1 MSKNIT
7 FDVIVAGGS
16 VSGLLCAREIA
27 RSGLSVVV
35 LEEDSE
41 IGTPEHCGGLVSL
54 KAMEK
59 LGILP
64 SSRSI
69 LHNINKAQLLSH
81 SKDFELRVQSDKLV
95 VMDRREFD
103 KQLAFQTQK
112 FGAYIFTKTLVM
124 SINYDSIDRRFKI
137 KTNNGL
143 FSSNFFVDAR
153 GISSLIKTQ
162 NRSGILQSAQYE
174 IYADWISSDSIIVKF
189 DSEKYPQFFAWVIP
203 IAKGKAKIGV
213 AGSKINT
220 IQTLDSFIS
229 TFGSKYST
237 IRKIYAPIWVGG
249 PLKNFVNE
257 FSLVVGDA
265 AGQTKPTTAGGI
277 FSCGMG
283 GVLAGK
289 SISEFKKTNDKD
301 DLNQY
306 QKKWYSIFGKEFQQ
320 MLFFRKIL
328 ERLDNK
334 SLDEIFSLVS
344 NIDLNE
350 ISKSASFDFHSMAI
364 SRLLGTKK
372 TMRLLSTMLGNEIRH
387 ILPTRSP
394 YT

>member
-1 MSKNIT
+1 MNENLSY
-7 FDVIVAGGS
+7 DVIVAGGS

-41 IGTPEHCGGLVSL
+41 IGTPEHYGGLVSL

-69 LHNINKAQLLSH
+69 LHNINRAKILSN
-81 SKDFELRVQSDKLV
+81 SKDFELTVQSDKLIV
-95 VMDRREFD
+95 LDRREFD

-112 FGAYIFTKTLVM
+112 FGASIFTKTLVM
-124 SINYDSIDRRFKI
+124 SINYDSSERRFKI

-143 FSSNFFVDAR
+143 FFSNFFVDAR
-153 GISSLIKTQ
+153 GISSLIKIQ
-162 NRSGILQSAQYE
+162 NRTGILQSAQYE
-174 IYADWISSDSIIVKF
+174 IYADWISSDRVIVKF
-189 DSEKYPQFFAWVIP
+189 DSERYPQFFAWVIP

-220 IQTLDSFIS
+220 IQTLESFIS

-249 PLKNFVNE
+249 PLKNFINE
-257 FSLVVGDA
+257 SSLVVGDA

-277 FSCGMG
+277 FRAEWEEYWP
-283 GVLAGK
+283 VKVFLYL
-289 SISEFKKTNDKD
+289 KKQIT
-301 DLNQY
+301 
-306 QKKWYSIFGKEFQQ
+306 
-320 MLFFRKIL
+320 RKI
-328 ERLDNK
+328 
-334 SLDEIFSLVS
+334 
-344 NIDLNE
+344 
-350 ISKSASFDFHSMAI
+350 
-364 SRLLGTKK
+364 
-372 TMRLLSTMLGNEIRH
+372 
-387 ILPTRSP
+387 
-394 YT
+394 

>member
-1 MSKNIT
+1 MNDNGHH
-7 FDVIVAGGS
+7 DVVVAGGS

-35 LEEDSE
+35 LEEDGE

-59 LGILP
+59 LGVLP
-64 SSRSI
+64 NSRSI
-69 LHNINKAQLLSH
+69 LHDINKAKILSY
-81 SKDFELRVQSDKLV
+81 SKDFDMSIQNDKLIV
-95 VMDRREFD
+95 LDRREFD
-103 KQLAFQTQK
+103 KQLALQSQK
-112 FGAYIFTKTLVM
+112 FGSSIYTKTLVM
-124 SINYDSIDRRFKI
+124 SVNYDSMEKRYNI
-137 KTNNGL
+137 KTTNGQ
-143 FSSNFFVDAR
+143 FSSDLFVDAR
-153 GISSLIKTQ
+153 GISSLIQSQ
-162 NRSGILQSAQYE
+162 NRNGILQSAQYE
-174 IYADWISSDSIIVKF
+174 IYADWISSDNIIVKF
-189 DSEKYPQFFAWVIP
+189 DSERYPHFFAWLIP

-220 IQTLDSFIS
+220 VQTLESFIS
-229 TFGSKYST
+229 SLGSKYSI

-249 PLKNFVNE
+249 PSKNFVKDL
-257 FSLVVGDA
+257 SLIVGDA

-283 GVLAGK
+283 GILAGK
-289 SISEFKKTNDKD
+289 SISIFKNTNNIDE
-301 DLNQY
+301 LNQY

-320 MLFFRKIL
+320 MLFFRKIM

-344 NIDLNE
+344 DIDLNE

-364 SRLLGTKK
+364 SRLIGTKQ
-372 TMRLLSTMLGNEIRH
+372 TMKLLGTMLGNEIRH
-387 ILPTRSP
+387 LIP
-394 YT
+394 

>member
-143 FSSNFFVDAR
+143 FFSNFFVDAR

-220 IQTLDSFIS
+220 TQTLDSFIS

-289 SISEFKKTNDKD
+289 SISEFKKTNDKE

-372 TMRLLSTMLGNEIRH
+372 TMKLLSTMLGNEIRH

>member
-143 FSSNFFVDAR
+143 FFSNFFVDAR

-289 SISEFKKTNDKD
+289 SISEFKKTNDKE

-387 ILPTRSP
+387 ILPTRNP

>member
-143 FSSNFFVDAR
+143 FFSNFFVDAR

-289 SISEFKKTNDKD
+289 SISEFKKTNDKE

-387 ILPTRSP
+387 ILPNRSP

>member
-1 MSKNIT
+1 LN
-7 FDVIVAGGS
+7 DNRNYNVIIAGGS

-64 SSRSI
+64 APRTI
-69 LHNINKAQLLSH
+69 LHSINKAKIVSY
-81 SKDFELRVQSDKLV
+81 SKDFEISTQNDKLV
-95 VMDRREFD
+95 VLDRREFD
-103 KQLAFQTQK
+103 KQLAFQSQK
-112 FGAYIFTKTLVM
+112 FGSSIITKSLVL
-124 SINYDSIDRRFKI
+124 SVNYDSIEKRFKI
-137 KTNNGL
+137 KSNNGIF
-143 FSSNFFVDAR
+143 FSDFFVDAR
-153 GISSLIKTQ
+153 GISSLIKNQ
-162 NRSGILQSAQYE
+162 NKNGILQSAQYE
-174 IYADWISSDSIIVKF
+174 VYADWISPESIIVKF
-189 DSEKYPQFFAWVIP
+189 DTEKYPHFFAWVIP
-203 IAKGKAKIGV
+203 IAQGKAKIGV

-220 IQTLDSFIS
+220 VQTLESFIS
-229 TFGSKYST
+229 SFGPKFST

-249 PLKNFVNE
+249 PLKDFVKDY
-257 FSLVVGDA
+257 SLIVGDA

-283 GVLAGK
+283 GILAGK
-289 SISEFKKTNDKD
+289 SISIFKKTNNKK
-301 DLNQY
+301 DLNEY
-306 QKKWYSIFGKEFQQ
+306 EKTWYSIFGKEFQQ
-320 MLFFRKIL
+320 MLFFRKII

-344 NIDLNE
+344 DVDLNE

-372 TMRLLSTMLGNEIRH
+372 SMRLLSTMLGNEIRH
-387 ILPTRSP
+387 LIP
-394 YT
+394 

>member
-143 FSSNFFVDAR
+143 FFSNFFVDAR

-162 NRSGILQSAQYE
+162 NRSRILQSAQYE

-289 SISEFKKTNDKD
+289 SISEFKKTNDKE

>member
-143 FSSNFFVDAR
+143 FFSNFFVDAR

-213 AGSKINT
+213 AGSRINT

-289 SISEFKKTNDKD
+289 SISEFKKTNDKE

>member
-7 FDVIVAGGS
+7 FDVVVAGGS

>member
-143 FSSNFFVDAR
+143 FFSNFFVDAR

-289 SISEFKKTNDKD
+289 SISEFKKTNDKE

>member
-1 MSKNIT
+1 MSENIT
-7 FDVIVAGGS
+7 FDVVVAGGS

-81 SKDFELRVQSDKLV
+81 SKDFELRIQSDKLI

-143 FSSNFFVDAR
+143 FFSNFFVDAR

-257 FSLVVGDA
+257 YSLVVGDA

-289 SISEFKKTNDKD
+289 SISKFKKTHDKE

-387 ILPTRSP
+387 LLPTRSP

>member
-143 FSSNFFVDAR
+143 FFSNFFVDAR

-289 SISEFKKTNDKD
+289 SISEFKKTNDKE

-387 ILPTRSP
+387 ILPPRSP